1 MFFYM
6 AQVVIEIYAD
16 FRTDPELNNTTSI
29 QGMPQ
34 YNFLTG
40 GHVSQK
46 SPIGGPLVLSFYSV
60 KVWYSYTQ
68 DTNRYLKILRE
79 VSIQRSMT
87 NS

>member
-1 MFFYM
+1 M

-34 YNFLTG
+34 YNFFMG